1 MNKHRRTME
10 TYAFMGFVGGI
21 IFVIGDC
28 LLYCYKGY
36 SDLGIDP
43 LWIEVDEWRFV
54 LSAWLGFAG
63 MILMLPAFYSYYKMI
78 EETCGKVLRTLASF
92 MGVGVAATGFLHFA
106 VGPLLPITYKSIISA
121 GGTAEI
127 AYAVAEHLQG
137 ILAPLDMV
145 LIAFLFLEYITHFAA
160 VASGK
165 TGLPR
170 IMCLVGPVGTVI
182 LGIVW
187 KVVFKETAVAGAW
200 GACESLGEAL
210 VFLTAA
216 IYWRKKQH

>member
-1 MNKHRRTME
+1 MAGAGCFH
-10 TYAFMGFVGGI
+10 I
-21 IFVIGDC
+21 I
-28 LLYCYKGY
+28 

-43 LWIEVDEWRFV
+43 LWIEVNEWRFV

-78 EETCGKVLRTLASF
+78 EETCGKVLRTLASL
-92 MGVGVAATGFLHFA
+92 MAIGVAATGFLHFA

-127 AYAVAEHLQG
+127 AYTAAEHLQG
-137 ILAPLDMV
+137 ILVTLDMV
-145 LIAFLFLEYITHFAA
+145 LIAFLFLEYITHFVA
-160 VASGK
+160 VVSRK

-170 IMCLVGPVGTVI
+170 LVCLVGPVGTVI
-182 LGIVW
+182 PGIIW
-187 KVVFKETAVAGAW
+187 KVAFKDTVAAGAW
-200 GACESLGEAL
+200 GACGSMGETL